1 MIKSTTKEIAA
12 LSRLFSSAVVQ
23 ELARKG
29 RSALFSRLLQQSG
42 LSTAAVPGAKV
53 AEAFEI
59 AFDTLKRVGL
69 RDEYVYRSAISH
81 KILMG
86 THSLRTASMLSEF
99 RAGSARADLV
109 ILNGTATVYEI
120 KSERDSL
127 TRLATQVSEYRKVF
141 AKVNV
146 IASENHIDRVMAS
159 VPEEVGILCLSR
171 RYSITTERE
180 ACHSF
185 EAICPVTV
193 LSSLR
198 SNEATAV
205 AEAMGYE
212 VPSVPN
218 TLLFGALGEI
228 FQSMHPEQLHR
239 EMVNVL
245 KRSRT
250 LMPLNDLI
258 DRLPD
263 SLHAAVLSIPIRRA
277 DHGRLVDSMS
287 IPLSVAMAWS

>member
-1 MIKSTTKEIAA
+1 MSTTKEIAA

-42 LSTAAVPGAKV
+42 LLAAAAPGTKV
-53 AEAFEI
+53 ADAFDI
-59 AFDTLKRVGL
+59 AFDALKRVGL

-86 THSLRTASMLSEF
+86 THSLQTASMLSEF

-141 AKVNV
+141 SKVNV
-146 IASENHIDRVMAS
+146 IASENHIKGVMAS

-171 RYSITTERE
+171 RYRITTERE
-180 ACHSF
+180 AWQSF
-185 EAICPVTV
+185 KEICPMTV

-198 SNEATAV
+198 SSEAMAV
-205 AEAMGYE
+205 AKALGCQ

-218 TLLFGALGEI
+218 TLLFGALGEV
-228 FQSMHPEQLHR
+228 FRSMHPELLHR
-239 EMVNVL
+239 EMVKVL

-263 SLHAAVLSIPIRRA
+263 SLHAAALSIPIRRA
-277 DHGRLVDSMS
+277 DHGTLVGSMS

>member
-1 MIKSTTKEIAA
+1 MWTTKEIAA
-12 LSRLFSSAVVQ
+12 LSRLFSSAVLH

-42 LSTAAVPGAKV
+42 ILAAAVPGTKV
-53 AEAFEI
+53 SDAFDI
-59 AFDTLKRVGL
+59 AFDVLKRVGF

-127 TRLATQVSEYRKVF
+127 ARLATQVSEYQKVF
-141 AKVNV
+141 ATVNI
-146 IASENHIDRVMAS
+146 IASEEHIEGVLSS

-171 RYSITTERE
+171 RYRITTERQ
-180 ACHSF
+180 ALQSF
-185 EAICPVTV
+185 HAICPTTV

-198 SNEATAV
+198 LTEAV
-205 AEAMGYE
+205 AIAKALGFE

-218 TLLFGALGEI
+218 TRLFRALHDV
-228 FQSMHPEQLHR
+228 FQTISSEPLHR
-239 EMVNVL
+239 EMVRVL
-245 KRSRT
+245 KNTRT

-263 SLHAAVLSIPIRRA
+263 SLHAAALSIPIRRA
-277 DHGRLVDSMS
+277 DHGRLVDAMA